1 MKIKTVLLD
10 DEPLALRLLEDFA
23 KKVPFLSVQAAF
35 TNPAEALL
43 FIRENP
49 VDLIFLDINMP
60 DISGL
65 NLLQQIN
72 TDILAVFCTAYPD
85 FALKGFELQAVDY
98 LVKPFPFDRFLKAA
112 CNAQE
117 QFMLRKNYEE
127 QSAKKGTEDDFIFIK
142 SEYSLVKINT
152 NEILFAEG
160 LKDYIKIFTTSET
173 KPILTLQSLRSLEE
187 KLSPELFC
195 RVHKSFIVNL
205 AKIKS
210 VQRNF
215 IYIGEREIPVGNQYK
230 DQFQSLLEKRMPK

>member
-1 MKIKTVLLD
+1 MKIKTVLID

-35 TNPAEALL
+35 TNPSEALI

-72 TDILAVFCTAYPD
+72 KDILAVFCTAYPD
-85 FALKGFELQAVDY
+85 FALNGFELQALDY
-98 LVKPFPFDRFLKAA
+98 LVKPFAFERFLKAA
-112 CNAQE
+112 CKAQE
-117 QFMLRKNYEE
+117 QFVLRKNFDKQQSNNSTGEE
-127 QSAKKGTEDDFIFIK
+127 FIFVK

-152 NEILFAEG
+152 SEILFIEG
-160 LKDYIKIFTTSET
+160 LKDYIKIFSVNEP
-173 KPILTLQSLRSLEE
+173 KPVLTLQSLRSLEE
-187 KLSPELFC
+187 KLPSERFC
-195 RVHKSFIVNL
+195 RVHKSFIINL
-205 AKIKS
+205 AMIKS

-215 IYIGEREIPVGNQYK
+215 VLIADREIPIGNQYK
-230 DQFQSLLEKRMPK
+230 DHFHSLLEKRMPK